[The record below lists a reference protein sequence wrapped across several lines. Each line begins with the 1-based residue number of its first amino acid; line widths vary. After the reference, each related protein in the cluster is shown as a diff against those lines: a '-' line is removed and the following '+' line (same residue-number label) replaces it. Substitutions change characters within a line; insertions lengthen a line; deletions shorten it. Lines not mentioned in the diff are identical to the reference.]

1 VAVSRRNLALFAG
14 GAAVLALMAWG
25 VYSFVSKI
33 DDKPKKAPKISLMP
47 STPPPPPPPPK
58 EEKKPEPPKDLNKPP
73 PMEQPKMAP
82 PAPSAD
88 LKMDGPAGDGPS
100 AFSAG
105 KISSEDLSN
114 VGKGPGGPGG
124 SGGSVNAYNY
134 YANLIK
140 TELQRQLNR
149 NKDLREIPYKAEVQ
163 VWVGR
168 DGSVSRFELVN
179 GTGDAELDGF
189 LKKALSGSVAF
200 SAGPPDKMPQPIRL
214 RISTGR

>member
-1 VAVSRRNLALFAG
+1 VAISRRNLGLVAA

-33 DDKPKKAPKISLMP
+33 DDKPRKPPRISLMP

-82 PAPSAD
+82 AATSAD

-105 KISSEDLSN
+105 KITNEDLSN
-114 VGKGPGGPGG
+114 VGKGPAGGGG
-124 SGGSVNAYNY
+124 GGAFNAFNF

-140 TELQRQLNR
+140 GELQRQLTR
-149 NKDLREIPYKAEVQ
+149 NKELREMAYKADVQ
-163 VWVGR
+163 VWVDR
-168 DGSVSRFELVN
+168 DGSVSRFEVIK
-179 GTGDAELDGF
+179 GTGDAELDGM
-189 LKKALSGSVAF
+189 LKKAIAASTAF
-200 SAGPPDKMPQPIRL
+200 SAGPPEKMPQPIRF